1 MYGSV
6 SGQLRE
12 WRGSLSGRTVFH
24 GFCGIFR
31 FGKFLCSEFFYSV
44 LAAEQFP
51 VSQASGELTG
61 EDALDLAI
69 AHAKVDPS
77 AVKKT
82 KIEQDMKRGV
92 PVYEIDFDMDYG
104 EYDYKITV
112 ADGTVLDVDYE
123 AYDYAV
129 RQSPSNP
136 VTMEDAKGLAAS
148 KVPGASAGDIRIWEE
163 RDDGFLTFEGE
174 FYFDNAKHEF
184 EIDSSTGKILKWD
197 ADFPH

>member
-1 MYGSV
+1 
-6 SGQLRE
+6 
-12 WRGSLSGRTVFH
+12 
-24 GFCGIFR
+24 
-31 FGKFLCSEFFYSV
+31 
-44 LAAEQFP
+44 
-51 VSQASGELTG
+51 
-61 EDALDLAI
+61 
-69 AHAKVDPS
+69 
-77 AVKKT
+77 
-82 KIEQDMKRGV
+82 MKRGV

-112 ADGTVLDVDYE
+112 ADGTVWDVDYE